1 MTTQN
6 TETKKSAYFQ
16 PLEVVKSV
24 KDDYLRYLLTTFPVS
39 GVLGENLSDRLLNDA
54 SPWEG
59 PFITISHA
67 YKHGGEV
74 RKILQELQM
83 SEQLAAL
90 MPSRFYKHQEQ
101 AIRNIVSGRNTIIT
115 TGTGSGKTEGFLL
128 PILDYCLK
136 HPEKG
141 VKAIL
146 LYPMNSLAEDQAD
159 RLRKYLYIL
168 NQKSGKRPV
177 TFARYTG
184 STPNAWNDR
193 KIAGARCPL
202 SDMVNTEGFRRC
214 HVCTGQIAGEAT
226 LQPAMLPNNK
236 GVLICPH
243 ESPQPVT
250 VDYECLSREDIR
262 NSFPDIIITNYKM
275 LELMLLRQEDRKLF
289 SPHLKFIVA
298 DELHSYLGA
307 QGTEL
312 ACLLRR
318 LVSRIRVEGGNE
330 PIFVGASATIVADT
344 AVNLNRQVAEYAT
357 GFFGAPL
364 TENDVFTGEVEER
377 EFEGED
383 WIHKAAAED
392 PGIVLEGSREDFIKL
407 LASICPE
414 GKVPSDIPEDIEDRK
429 VLLGKIMLHN
439 FLFRF
444 LSSRLRRPK
453 SLKEI
458 EDELKENH
466 PDKNYNSTEI
476 LRVLTL
482 ATKAYD
488 PATEKA
494 AIRMPLARCQV
505 HFVARTLDG
514 VYKCT
519 CCHTLFFSPRLT
531 CPSCHGS
538 VEALGVCRSCGAEF
552 LRVDLPEEDY
562 RRFIERETED
572 IDEALDDTTPWS
584 IKRSEVQRE
593 PYGFS
598 DTAVWISE
606 GEIPS
611 DRVDKAMRVQRCTSC
626 GTLKYNNKARC
637 CPQENLK
644 DVWLFRKISSCPFC
658 LDQRG
663 PFSSPVSTLYLSPR
677 TAAPTMFALTHT
689 AIKDSEHRKQ
699 LIFSDSRQETAR
711 LAGFMD
717 DLHLG
722 ILIRNLIYKTIKDN
736 AAREH
741 ISFLD
746 AAKTILEKVF
756 GLNYKDD
763 EEDEVFG
770 IYRPELERQI
780 NEELAG
786 CFNKR
791 YGVEKVGLIKA
802 FYPVIDSQTFAT
814 DYQNDRNG
822 MLKRVKELTKADA
835 ATVRDALAMMLDHMR
850 HEGGMR
856 CLRDFKKY
864 GTRPAAFVEQLSS
877 KGRPT
882 QYYSVTGIQRKQR
895 TTGRRSFYNHT
906 VFTKFIEKTFDV
918 TDGTRQNEIVSC
930 LFRYLQQAG
939 LLTHEQ
945 IGQRSQGGRY
955 RGEGYMVDESKVSFG
970 SPDVVSECQ
979 RCGEK
984 SSRTAGQVACFTYRC
999 DGHESRQLSTDEIL
1013 RADDIYIKRYTQE
1026 IPVRLITAEDHGGI
1040 EDVRRKKIETAF
1052 KQGQVDVIC
1061 CTPTLELGVDIGDLS
1076 IVGLYRAP
1084 PSPANYI
1091 QRVGRAGRRER
1102 ISLAMTFLAQ
1112 NPIDQYYRKNPLQM
1126 ISGNVRLPYVNL
1138 ENDTIINR
1146 HVRSL
1151 IFEALTVL
1159 DAGFQIQKRVLDFK
1173 NNNQVDYLRTAL
1185 TAKRKQVTDA
1195 IVSTF
1200 RGIPWLASWK
1210 TEKLLNEF
1218 PDEVDAA
1225 ISRWGARREL
1235 LMKTSTE
1242 YFQKMT
1248 EANTAGKADEASEYM
1263 RRVSEIQKQLG
1274 EMQGEDR
1281 GESDLYSYLSGVGVL
1296 PTYTFPAKLVRI
1308 QNKWGRDLANDRPAC
1323 VAITEFAPGLS
1334 VDMLK
1339 SKYIVRGFD
1348 IATST
1353 EPTGR
1358 TFYICD
1364 AGKGGCGR
1372 FAGDSMPGVCPVCK
1386 GPRQR
1391 ISEVKAW
1398 NPSSLVLDKQER
1410 ISVRGDE
1417 EYKVAETEYFLFHNE
1432 SQTAQRE
1439 ENISWAAL
1447 RDKGASQVLLLVRR
1461 TSNMSDRIGFDVCPE
1476 CGWCLQ
1482 GESVGRQATATHNR
1496 LMDRRTP
1503 CTGRVE
1509 KRSLWHLFRTNALEL
1524 IPSPG
1529 IAGTA
1534 DIRQWLITLKN
1545 ALCRTAEIMINA
1557 AEGELDGFVSNNSLV
1572 IFDNVDGGVGYTRQ
1586 VLNRI
1591 GEIEREMAL
1600 TVLSCDCE
1608 TGCPKCIF
1616 SSRRK
1621 MDVIRGDV
1629 NKKLIIPL
1637 CQSIIRASMPSR
1649 PLPSPVQKKE
1659 SAFEALG
1666 AGIVQGNVSCWVSRV
1681 NDKRPGTWLRD
1692 LILTAREEVCV
1703 SSLYITDD
1711 KLEWEDSGRSSFAEL
1726 LILAASRGLKVRAIV
1741 RPPASEK
1748 HRRILKRLRDGGVT
1762 IQVFSKPSES
1772 GMTAIAHCKLVVV
1785 DGNMQSETSAGVTL
1799 SANLSAEVQKNV
1811 DFFCLGREKAWISG
1825 LQKAFE
1831 KIWEDTRPGS

>member
-1 MTTQN
+1 MTKQN
-6 TETKKSAYFQ
+6 TETRKSAYFQ
-16 PLEVVKSV
+16 PLEVVQAV

-39 GVLGENLSDRLLNDA
+39 GTLGSNLSDRLTNDA

-67 YKHGGEV
+67 YKRGGEV
-74 RKILQELQM
+74 RRVLQELRM
-83 SEQLAAL
+83 NEQLAAL
-90 MPSRFYKHQEQ
+90 MPTRFYKHQEQ

-146 LYPMNSLAEDQAD
+146 LYPMNSLAEDQSD

-168 NQKSGKRPV
+168 NQRNKSRPV

-184 STPNAWNDR
+184 STPNKWDER
-193 KIAGARCPL
+193 RIAGARCPL

-214 HVCTGQIAGEAT
+214 GVCAGQIAGDAT
-226 LQPAMLPNNK
+226 LQPAMLPANK

-262 NSFPDIIITNYKM
+262 NSLPDIVITNYKM
-275 LELMLLRQEDRKLF
+275 LELMLLRPEDRNLF
-289 SPHLKFIVA
+289 SSPLRFIVA

-318 LVSRIRVEGGNE
+318 LVSRIRVEGGSE

-344 AVNLNRQVAEYAT
+344 ASLNRQVAEYAS

-364 TENDVFTGEVEER
+364 AENDVFTGEVEER
-377 EFEGED
+377 GFEGEEWTHD
-383 WIHKAAAED
+383 APAED
-392 PGIVLEGSREDFIKL
+392 PGVVLDGSRDDFARIVESVCPIGKKPVEFPEDF
-407 LASICPE
+407 E
-414 GKVPSDIPEDIEDRK
+414 ERK
-429 VLLGKIMLHN
+429 VLLGKLMLHN

-444 LSSRLRRPK
+444 LSARLKRPK
-453 SLKEI
+453 SLREI

-466 PDKNYNSTEI
+466 ADKNYNSAEI
-476 LRVLTL
+476 LRILTL

-488 PATEKA
+488 PAAEKA
-494 AIRMPLARCQV
+494 AIRVPLARCQV

-519 CCHTLFFSPRLT
+519 CCQTLFFSPRLT

-538 VEALGVCRSCGAEF
+538 VEALGICRSCGAEF

-562 RRFIERETED
+562 RRFIKRETED

-584 IKRSEVQRE
+584 IRRSEVQRE

-606 GEIPS
+606 ADIPS
-611 DRVDKAMRVQRCTSC
+611 DRTANAMRVQRCVTC
-626 GTLKYNNKARC
+626 GTLKYNNRARC

-663 PFSSPVSTLYLSPR
+663 PFSQPVSTLYLSPK
-677 TAAPTMFALTHT
+677 TAAPTMFALTHS
-689 AIKDSEHRKQ
+689 AIRDADHRKQ

-722 ILIRNLIYKTIKDN
+722 ILIRNLIYRTIKDN
-736 AAREH
+736 SAQGP
-741 ISFLD
+741 IPFID
-746 AAKTILEKVF
+746 VAKAVAGKVF

-770 IYRPELERQI
+770 IYRPQLERQI

-802 FYPVIDSQTFAT
+802 SYAVIDAPAFIA
-814 DYQNDRNG
+814 DYGNNRSAL
-822 MLKRVKELTKADA
+822 LKRVKELTSADA
-835 ATVRDALAMMLDHMR
+835 PTVRDALAVMLDYMR
-850 HEGGMR
+850 HEGGVK
-856 CLRDFKKY
+856 CLRDFRQY
-864 GTRPAAFVEQLSS
+864 GTRPAAFVELLASG
-877 KGRPT
+877 GRET

-906 VFTKFIEKTFDV
+906 VFTKFIEKTFDI
-918 TDGTRQNEIVSC
+918 TDGTAQNEIVAC

-945 IGQRSQGGRY
+945 VGQRRQGRY
-955 RGEGYMVDESKVSFG
+955 RSEGYMVDESKVLFG
-970 SPDVVSECQ
+970 LPDVISECG

-984 SSRTAGQVACFTYRC
+984 SSRTTGGVTCFTYRC
-999 DGHESRQLSTDEIL
+999 DGQESRRLSPEQIL
-1013 RADDIYIKRYTQE
+1013 GEDDIYIKRYSQE
-1026 IPVRLITAEDHGGI
+1026 TPVRLITAEDHSGI
-1040 EDVRRKKIETAF
+1040 EDVRRKKIEAAF

-1076 IVGLYRAP
+1076 IVGLYRTP

-1126 ISGNVRLPYVNL
+1126 IGGNVRLPYVNL
-1138 ENDTIINR
+1138 ENDTIISR

-1151 IFEALTVL
+1151 IFESLTVL
-1159 DAGFQIQKRVLDFK
+1159 DTGFQIQKRVLEFK
-1173 NNNQVDYLRTAL
+1173 SNNQVGYLRNAL
-1185 TAKRKQVTDA
+1185 AEKRKQVADA
-1195 IVSTF
+1195 VASTF

-1210 TEKLLNEF
+1210 TEKLIEEF
-1218 PDEVDAA
+1218 PDEVDRA
-1225 ISRWGARREL
+1225 ISRWGERREL

-1242 YFQKMT
+1242 LFQKMT
-1248 EANTAGKADEASEYM
+1248 EANMAGKADEAAEYM

-1308 QNKWGRDLANDRPAC
+1308 QDKWGRDLGNDRPAC
-1323 VAITEFAPGLS
+1323 VAITEFAPGLG

-1353 EPTGR
+1353 EPTPR

-1364 AGKGGCGR
+1364 ISKGGCGR
-1372 FAGDSMPGVCPVCK
+1372 FASDSMPRSCPECR
-1386 GPRQR
+1386 GPHQG
-1391 ISEVKAW
+1391 ITEVRAW
-1398 NPSSLVLDKQER
+1398 NPSSLVLDRQER

-1417 EYKVAETEYFLFHNE
+1417 EYKVADGEYFLFHNE
-1432 SQTAQRE
+1432 QSVQLRE
-1439 ENISWAAL
+1439 EKISWATL
-1447 RDKGASQVLLLVRR
+1447 RDKGSSEILLLVRR
-1461 TSNMSDRIGFDVCPE
+1461 TSNMSDRIGFDVCPV

-1482 GESVGRQATATHNR
+1482 GESVGRQATASHNR

-1503 CTGRVE
+1503 CNGRVE
-1509 KRSLWHLFRTNALEL
+1509 KRSLWHRFRTNAFEL
-1524 IPSPG
+1524 VPL
-1529 IAGTA
+1529 AGVTGTSDA
-1534 DIRQWLITLKN
+1534 RKWLITLKN
-1545 ALCRTAEIMINA
+1545 ALCRTSEIMINA

-1629 NKKLIIPL
+1629 NKKLIVPL

-1649 PLPSPVQKKE
+1649 PLPNPVLKKE
-1659 SAFEALG
+1659 TAFEALG
-1666 AGIVQGNVSCWVSRV
+1666 AGVVQGNVSCWISRA

-1703 SSLYITDD
+1703 SSLYVTDD
-1711 KLEWEDSGRSSFAEL
+1711 KLEWEDSGSSSFAEL
-1726 LILAASRGLKVRAIV
+1726 LVLAASRGLKVRALI
-1741 RPPASEK
+1741 RPPTSEK
-1748 HRRILKRLRDGGVT
+1748 HRRILKRLQDGGV
-1762 IQVFSKPSES
+1762 IARVFSRPSDS
-1772 GMTAIAHCKLVVV
+1772 GLNAIAHCKLVVV

-1811 DFFCLGREKAWISG
+1811 DFFCLGREKAWVSG

-1831 KIWEDTRPGS
+1831 KIWEDARPSA